1 MFSSSS
7 VLLRTSISKTNW
19 AGFVNSVFFS
29 PFRLS
34 VDIVAERYPVLDEQ
48 QENTPEQKWLMENAY
63 RYGFILRYPADK
75 CHLTGIGYEPWHYRY
90 VGKEAA
96 KQMYDAGLCLEEYL
110 GELDSGN
117 SPDI

>member
-1 MFSSSS
+1 M
-7 VLLRTSISKTNW
+7 
-19 AGFVNSVFFS
+19 NSVFFS

-48 QENTPEQKWLMENAY
+48 QENTPEQKWMMENAY

-96 KQMYDAGLCLEEYL
+96 KQMYDTVCVWRNIL
-110 GELDSGN
+110 GNLVPAILRIYDEKYPQDFHLL
-117 SPDI
+117 IE